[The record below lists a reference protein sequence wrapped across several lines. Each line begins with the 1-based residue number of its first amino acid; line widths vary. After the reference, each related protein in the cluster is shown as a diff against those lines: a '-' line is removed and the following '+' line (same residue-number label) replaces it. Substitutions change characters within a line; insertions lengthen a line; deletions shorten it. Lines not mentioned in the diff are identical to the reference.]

1 VAVRADTR
9 IPAAA
14 IPPAPEPP
22 RPITARARYI
32 VGLTLTAG
40 LALTLLLNSVD
51 SLAPA
56 YQNRSLHA
64 AKETAAALV
73 LLLVAALLIGRF
85 RRTGRLL
92 DLLALAGVVVLA
104 GKNLIFSVLTAI
116 LTETSGDLTTWRTTG
131 AGMLGAGLLAAS
143 SLAPER
149 ILSDRRR
156 AMIVTAGACLAA
168 LGILLILADLF
179 ELPAAFTEEPETVA
193 ELNRLSQNAELLIA
207 DAGASVLFMIAGVA
221 FARRSEA
228 EEDEFQL
235 WLGVGSIIAGIA
247 YLNYALFPSSYTDF
261 LYVGDVFRVSAV
273 VAWGTGTIRVIATS
287 QAAEARAAVL
297 EDRRRV
303 ARDIHD
309 GVAQELAFIS
319 THMHGLA
326 QRIDEHDTTSQI
338 MESVQRALDET
349 RGAISALSRPVME
362 PLAVALARTA
372 DEIALRLGVELE
384 LDIDRRVH
392 VPPAWE
398 NALPRIL
405 REAMANAVR
414 HGGAKT
420 IAVHLRDA
428 DGIWLRISDDGN
440 GFDPSEPRSAASY
453 GLIGMRERTESLG
466 GEFKL
471 SSAPGMGTTID
482 VLLPSPQ
489 ARR

>member
-1 VAVRADTR
+1 VAVRSDTSAPTVALAD
-9 IPAAA
+9 AG
-14 IPPAPEPP
+14 EEP

-32 VGLTLTAG
+32 VALTIALG
-40 LALTLLLNSVD
+40 LALTLLLNAVE
-51 SLAPA
+51 SLEPS

-92 DLLALAGVVVLA
+92 DLLALAGVLVLA
-104 GKNLIFSVLTAI
+104 VKNLIFSVLTAI

-131 AGMLGAGLLAAS
+131 AGMLGAALLATSA
-143 SLAPER
+143 LAPER
-149 ILSDRRR
+149 VLRDRRR
-156 AMIVTAGACLAA
+156 AMVLTAGACVAA
-168 LGILLILADLF
+168 LGVLLILADVF
-179 ELPAAFTEEPETVA
+179 ELPGAFTEEPETRA

-207 DAGASVLFMIAGVA
+207 DAGATALFLIAGIA
-221 FARRSEA
+221 FGRRA
-228 EEDEFQL
+228 EVEDDEFQL

-247 YLNYALFPSSYTDF
+247 YLNYSLFPSSYTDF
-261 LYVGDVFRVSAV
+261 LYVGDIFRITAV
-273 VAWGTGTIRVIATS
+273 VAWGVGTIRVIATS

-297 EDRRRV
+297 EERRRV
-303 ARDIHD
+303 AREIHD

-326 QRIDEHDTTSQI
+326 QRIDEDETTSEI
-338 MESVQRALDET
+338 MESVHRALDET

-362 PLAVALARTA
+362 PLHVALARTA
-372 DEIALRLGVELE
+372 DDVAMRLEVGLE
-384 LDIDRRVH
+384 LDIDRHVT

-398 NALPRIL
+398 DALPRIL

-420 IAVHLRDA
+420 ISVQLRDA
-428 DGIWLRISDDGN
+428 DGIWLRIIDDGE
-440 GFDPSEPRSAASY
+440 GFDPEGPRSAASY
-453 GLIGMRERTESLG
+453 GLTGMRERTESLG
-466 GEFKL
+466 GEFRL
-471 SSAPGMGTTID
+471 SSTPGVGTTID
-482 VLLPSPQ
+482 VLLPPQ